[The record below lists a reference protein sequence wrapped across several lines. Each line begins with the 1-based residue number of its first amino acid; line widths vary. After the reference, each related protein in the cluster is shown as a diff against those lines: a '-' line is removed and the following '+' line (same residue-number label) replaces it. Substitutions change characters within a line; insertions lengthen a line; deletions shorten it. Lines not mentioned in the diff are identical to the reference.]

1 MFSLDHASLR
11 LEDELV
17 WLGIAPVGLAW
28 VFQAQILAPNRAGG
42 VDRRT
47 HMGCEIVGYTS
58 LKPDSLPAPYVQ
70 TPAGG
75 PLFLRRVFYLSPD
88 WDHAFT
94 PDELPDDLV
103 VKPDTIEPGHVG
115 LMPWSTEEWIVSDD
129 FDDDDFDDDDE
140 DEDGDAD
147 TNGI

>member
-1 MFSLDHASLR
+1 
-11 LEDELV
+11 
-17 WLGIAPVGLAW
+17 
-28 VFQAQILAPNRAGG
+28 
-42 VDRRT
+42 
-47 HMGCEIVGYTS
+47 
-58 LKPDSLPAPYVQ
+58 
-70 TPAGG
+70 
-75 PLFLRRVFYLSPD
+75 
-88 WDHAFT
+88 
-94 PDELPDDLV
+94 